1 MSKIVPKSMG
11 SGHLKRSVSQRKIRK
26 KKCDEMCAIDVML
39 IDDSQF
45 NLIYLQE
52 FLLKEN
58 IRSVKF
64 DNGADAI

>member
-52 FLLKEN
+52 FLL
-58 IRSVKF
+58 
-64 DNGADAI
+64 